1 MRDSCLAAAHAQ
13 GALAYTVVG
22 VLCAHVQDAKAE
34 KFKEI
39 SKLVQEPRMD
49 TLGVPT
55 TSAL

>member
-1 MRDSCLAAAHAQ
+1 MLFPLQCDGMQPTAVALAAT
-13 GALAYTVVG
+13 L
-22 VLCAHVQDAKAE
+22 LLQDAKAE
-34 KFKEI
+34 KFKDI